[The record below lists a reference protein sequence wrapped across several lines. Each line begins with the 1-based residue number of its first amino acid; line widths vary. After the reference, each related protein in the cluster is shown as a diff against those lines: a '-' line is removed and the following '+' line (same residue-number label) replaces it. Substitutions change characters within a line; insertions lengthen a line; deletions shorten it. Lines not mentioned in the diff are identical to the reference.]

1 MEIERERGEDNAQV
15 FLSLIWK
22 IFEFCSFLASLH
34 ASASLSLPLF
44 FPCRQWQL
52 SSPLWWENLFH
63 KIPNTIYLAKIVAE
77 PTKGKQQVHLLP
89 IPLPSLLHLR
99 LESKQ
104 QPSTVL
110 NSNQPHN
117 LWFSDSDVSVPCP
130 VLVLPS
136 VPLFV
141 LIPSRNV
148 SIFTQIAHGPHKSQ
162 FGPYL
167 IAQAAPKR
175 CHRCWHCLLSPW
187 ASHRIISRHVSFVR
201 SLRSM
206 QVALGLFACLFD
218 NRAVNLI
225 TI

>member
-1 MEIERERGEDNAQV
+1 MEIERERDEDNAQV

-34 ASASLSLPLF
+34 ASAPLPLPLF
-44 FPCRQWQL
+44 FPCKQWQL

-89 IPLPSLLHLR
+89 ILLPPMLPLR

-104 QPSTVL
+104 QPSAVL

-130 VLVLPS
+130 VSVLPS
-136 VPLFV
+136 LPLSV
-141 LIPSRNV
+141 LIPSQNV
-148 SIFTQIAHGPHKSQ
+148 SIFTQIAHEPHKSQ

-167 IAQAAPKR
+167 MAQAAPKR

-187 ASHRIISRHVSFVR
+187 HVSFV
-201 SLRSM
+201 S
-206 QVALGLFACLFD
+206 FAEIDASRTRVVCMFI
-218 NRAVNLI
+218 R
-225 TI
+225 